1 MAHQDAGFVTKKSL
15 AKILDGKAPSTLLEE
30 EIVKLEE
37 KAHSAI
43 LLSLSDTFWEKSPIK
58 KLSLEFGWN

>member
-1 MAHQDAGFVTKKSL
+1 LAHQDAGFVTKKSL

-43 LLSLSDTFWEKSPIK
+43 LLSLSDTF
-58 KLSLEFGWN
+58 